1 MITDRKAA
9 PCLCDTPCTV
19 CGTLYFDDITLE
31 ERTDCEQIVPLPAWH
46 EFLTD
51 EQVDA
56 MQGDS
61 NCNPRV
67 ETDPSSDVGN
77 DGTTDT

>member
-1 MITDRKAA
+1 MTDHK
-9 PCLCDTPCTV
+9 CMCDVPCTV
-19 CGTLYFDDITLE
+19 CGTLNFDDITLE

-56 MQGDS
+56 MHGDILRDS
-61 NCNPRV
+61 RV
-67 ETDPSSDVGN
+67 ETD
-77 DGTTDT
+77 TTNADLTDE

>member
-1 MITDRKAA
+1 MSTDHD
-9 PCLCDTPCTV
+9 CMCDTPCTV
-19 CGTLYFDDITLE
+19 CGTVYFDDITLE
-31 ERTDCEQIVPLPAWH
+31 ERTDCEHIVPMPTWH

-67 ETDPSSDVGN
+67 ETDTANADLSDEK
-77 DGTTDT
+77 TTT